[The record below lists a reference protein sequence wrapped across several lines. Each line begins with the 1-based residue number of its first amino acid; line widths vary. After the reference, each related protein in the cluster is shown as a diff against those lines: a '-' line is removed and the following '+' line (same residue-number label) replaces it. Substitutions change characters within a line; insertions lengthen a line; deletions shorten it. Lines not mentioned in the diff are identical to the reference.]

1 MIGKVLSNRYEI
13 IEKVGSGGMA
23 YVYRAKCRL
32 LNRYVAIKILKDQY
46 REDKEFVA
54 RFIRESQAAASLS
67 NPNIVSVYDVGHDN
81 DINYIVME
89 LVEGITLK
97 DYIEKN
103 GMMNWRQALNFSMK
117 ICSALTD
124 AHRNGI
130 IHRDIKPHNVI
141 ITPSGACKVTDFGI
155 ACISNINETRKVDE
169 GILGSI
175 HYISP
180 EHAKGVIPD
189 ERSDIYSLGVT
200 MYEMLTGTLPFD
212 GDSAISIAI
221 KHLNENPVPIKDIN
235 ISVPLSLVNI
245 VSKAMDKDINARYQS
260 AKEMYAAMEK
270 LSADPEMLIT
280 YDDEEKTDLSDTIEV
295 TKKQRE
301 EIKELLKEKKEA
313 DKEEPEKEEP
323 PKKKK
328 KKGFFADLFAIN
340 DKKDKKAV
348 ISAIVASVILILTVL
363 TVCISIFVP
372 SLGIGALFT
381 RSGSE
386 IEMPS
391 LEGEVFAEMEEKY
404 KKEMK
409 FIVEE
414 VFDNDYE
421 EGQII
426 THEPLAGMTVKTPVR
441 VTVQVSKGAKEVTVP
456 NVVGYEIAEAKK
468 VLSKEGLKFKEN
480 LVFDETVEEGLIIKQ
495 SPIANA
501 SAVAGDIVTL
511 TVSKGEDDEMIDM
524 PNLIGLT
531 EAKAKAAVSEAE
543 LTIGAIIR
551 KESAKAEGTVIEQ
564 SIPEGSQIS
573 KKTAI
578 NITVSKGK
586 AKEDEPVNP
595 PANDN
600 PPSGGE
606 NDDKPVNTS
615 YNLNLSLPTGKETV
629 NVIVKQSGTTV
640 YDKTVSTAQG
650 TLTVTLYGMGTTNI
664 EVYYDGLLIKTQKV
678 SF

>member
-1 MIGKVLSNRYEI
+1 MIGKILSNRYEI

-23 YVYRAKCRL
+23 LVYKAKCKL

-67 NPNIVSVYDVGHDN
+67 NPNIVSVYDVGHDE

-97 DYIEKN
+97 EYIEKN
-103 GMMNWRQALNFSMK
+103 GMLNWRQTLYFSMK

-155 ACISNINETRKVDE
+155 ACIANVNETKKVDE

-212 GDSAISIAI
+212 GDSAISVAI
-221 KHLNENPVPIKDIN
+221 KHLNEEPVPIKDIN

-245 VSKAMDKDINARYQS
+245 VSKAMNKDIDARYQS
-260 AKEMYAAMEK
+260 AKEMYADMES
-270 LSADPEMLIT
+270 LSSDPEMLIS
-280 YDDEEKTDLSDTIEV
+280 YDDEEAKPGDTIMV
-295 TKKQRE
+295 SKKESE
-301 EIKELLKEKKEA
+301 EIKEILKEKKELI
-313 DKEEPEKEEP
+313 KQEEEENEKP
-323 PKKKK
+323 R
-328 KKGFFADLFAIN
+328 KKGFFKELFSVK

-348 ISAIVASVILILTVL
+348 VTAIILSSILILTVL
-363 TVCISIFVP
+363 SICLSIFVP

-386 IEMPS
+386 IEMPE
-391 LEGEVFAEMEEKY
+391 LVGMLYEDAQEQYE
-404 KKEMK
+404 KEMK
-409 FIVEE
+409 FTVEE
-414 VFDNDYE
+414 VYNNDYD
-421 EGQII
+421 EGEII
-426 THEPLAGMTVKTPVR
+426 SQDPPAEMMVKTPVK
-441 VTVQVSKGAKEVTVP
+441 VIVQVSKGAKEVEVP
-456 NVVGYEIAEAKK
+456 NVVGLEVKDAKK
-468 VLSKEGLKFKEN
+468 LLTAEGLKYEEN
-480 LVFDETVEEGLIIKQ
+480 LVFDETVEEGVVIKQ
-495 SPIANA
+495 SPAA
-501 SAVAGDIVTL
+501 FSSSVSGDVITL
-511 TVSKGEDDEMIDM
+511 TVSKGEDDEMVDM

-531 EAKAKAAVSEAE
+531 EQQAKEKLTDAQ

-551 KESAKAEGTVIEQ
+551 KESSKEEGTVIEQ
-564 SIPEGSQIS
+564 SIPAESQLS

-578 NITVSKGK
+578 TITVSKGK
-586 AKEDEPVNP
+586 PKDDT
-595 PANDN
+595 PA
-600 PPSGGE
+600 PPSN
-606 NDDKPVNTS
+606 NDTPPSNDTPDDRPENTS
-615 YNLNLSLPTGKETV
+615 YNLTLSLPSGKETV
-629 NVIVKQSGTTV
+629 NVIVKQGGTTV
-640 YDKTVSTAQG
+640 YDKTVSTSSG
-650 TLTVTLYGMGTTNI
+650 TLTVTLYGMGTTNV
-664 EVYYDGLLIKTQKV
+664 EVYYDGLLVKTQKI

>member
-23 YVYRAKCRL
+23 YVYKAKCRL

-81 DINYIVME
+81 DVNYIVLE

-280 YDDEEKTDLSDTIEV
+280 YDEEETTDLSDTIEV

-301 EIKELLKEKKEA
+301 EIKEILKEKKEN
-313 DKEEPEKEEP
+313 EKEEAIP
-323 PKKKK
+323 EEPKKK
-328 KKGFFADLFAIN
+328 KKGFFADLFTIK

-348 ISAIVASVILILTVL
+348 VSAIIASVILILGVL
-363 TVCISIFVP
+363 TVCISIFFP
-372 SLGIGALFT
+372 SFGIGALFT
-381 RSGSE
+381 RTGSE

-501 SAVAGDIVTL
+501 SAVAGDIITL
-511 TVSKGEDDEMIDM
+511 TVSKGKDDEMIDM
-524 PNLIGLT
+524 INLVGLT

-551 KESAKAEGTVIEQ
+551 KESDKAEGTVIEQ

-586 AKEDEPVNP
+586 PKVDT
-595 PANDN
+595 PAP
-600 PPSGGE
+600 PPSNSDTPPHE
-606 NDDKPVNTS
+606 NDDKPVNS
-615 YNLNLSLPTGKETV
+615 SFNLKLSLPTGKETV

-650 TLTVTLYGMGTTNI
+650 TLTVPLYGMGTTNI
-664 EVYYDGLLIKTQKV
+664 EVYYDGQLIKTQKV